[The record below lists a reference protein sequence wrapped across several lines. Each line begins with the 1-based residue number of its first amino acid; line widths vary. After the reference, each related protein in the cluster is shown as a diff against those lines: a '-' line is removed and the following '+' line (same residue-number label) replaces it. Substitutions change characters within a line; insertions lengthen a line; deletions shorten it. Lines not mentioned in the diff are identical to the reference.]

1 MSLTRLH
8 AEVSAIVSVSSSLPR
23 TTPSRWFL
31 IPLVMQH
38 GTQRAGTARIRPSS
52 AQNNMAAVS
61 ADGSTVWVLIR
72 RLNSSCRRSIAFVVL
87 ALRHWVGGRR
97 VKVKRRSAAFET
109 RYLPKRAIPD
119 GARPVQFSRR
129 AAQEVELMPQSPGSA
144 FSRRRDLK
152 QPHSTRTERRAIAI
166 IQQSCSDLLGIA
178 NSKKE
183 VSESTGNNC
192 DDSPPVGVL
201 R

>member
-1 MSLTRLH
+1 MSLPRLH
-8 AEVSAIVSVSSSLPR
+8 AEVSAIVSASSSLPR

-38 GTQRAGTARIRPSS
+38 GTPSS

-97 VKVKRRSAAFET
+97 VKVKRRSAALET
-109 RYLPKRAIPD
+109 RHLPNRAIPER
-119 GARPVQFSRR
+119 ARPVQFSRR

>member
-1 MSLTRLH
+1 M
-8 AEVSAIVSVSSSLPR
+8 
-23 TTPSRWFL
+23 
-31 IPLVMQH
+31 
-38 GTQRAGTARIRPSS
+38 
-52 AQNNMAAVS
+52 
-61 ADGSTVWVLIR
+61 
-72 RLNSSCRRSIAFVVL
+72 
-87 ALRHWVGGRR
+87 
-97 VKVKRRSAAFET
+97 AFET
-109 RYLPKRAIPD
+109 RHLPKRAIPD

-129 AAQEVELMPQSPGSA
+129 AAQEVELMRQSPGSA

-183 VSESTGNNC
+183 GSESTGNNC

>member
-1 MSLTRLH
+1 
-8 AEVSAIVSVSSSLPR
+8 
-23 TTPSRWFL
+23 L

-38 GTQRAGTARIRPSS
+38 GTPSS

-97 VKVKRRSAAFET
+97 VKVKRRSAALET
-109 RYLPKRAIPD
+109 RHLPNRAIPER
-119 GARPVQFSRR
+119 ARPVQFSRR

>member
-1 MSLTRLH
+1 MSLPRLH

-87 ALRHWVGGRR
+87 ALRHRVGGRR

-109 RYLPKRAIPD
+109 RHLPKRAIPD
-119 GARPVQFSRR
+119 GAQPVQFSRR

-144 FSRRRDLK
+144 FSRRQDLK
-152 QPHSTRTERRAIAI
+152 QPHSTRT
-166 IQQSCSDLLGIA
+166 
-178 NSKKE
+178 
-183 VSESTGNNC
+183 
-192 DDSPPVGVL
+192 
-201 R
+201 

>member
-1 MSLTRLH
+1 MGFV
-8 AEVSAIVSVSSSLPR
+8 ASVCQ
-23 TTPSRWFL
+23 PSTLRML
-31 IPLVMQH
+31 ICPE
-38 GTQRAGTARIRPSS
+38 ASS
-52 AQNNMAAVS
+52 AQNNIAAVS

-97 VKVKRRSAAFET
+97 VKVKRRSVAFET
-109 RYLPKRAIPD
+109 RHLPKRAIPD

-183 VSESTGNNC
+183 VSKSTGNDC
-192 DDSPPVGVL
+192 DDPPPSEF
-201 R
+201 